1 MEQLLN
7 IHERDKLSSLAR
19 SNARGSE
26 SKTVHPNTLDDYL
39 PKGWVEEKH
48 NLRSVR
54 LTRPKALG
62 LLLEHRVWTL
72 MYKLGFRYLSGERG
86 AQLVLNPKDK
96 ESPKSQIDVVAV
108 DEDVAVAIEC
118 KASTAFSKRSAF
130 SEELAK
136 HGQNRARFAAAVRA
150 DLPAEV
156 SRQPVLAM
164 FLHNADLSDNDQ
176 IRAKDAKVVLF
187 DENDLA
193 YYEGLV
199 SHLGPAAKY
208 QFLADCLPGKPISGL
223 GINVPAV
230 KAKMGGHNCYTFS
243 VSPDY
248 LLKISYV
255 SHRLK
260 GRASD
265 VDTYQRMMT
274 KSRLNKI
281 REYINQ
287 DGIFPT
293 NIVINLEKNTVNFD
307 RAHQEDRENN
317 NLDVG
322 ILGWLKVRP
331 AYKSAWIIDGQHRL
345 YAYSGLERA
354 SKSRVAVLAFEGLA
368 PSRQAQLFIDINA
381 KQKHVKQSLL
391 LELYA
396 ELHWDSD
403 KIAERVSA
411 VISKAV
417 QELGADKKSPL
428 CGRIQTADDSK
439 NELRCVSITGLFG
452 ALDRSDL
459 FLAKIKGE
467 EVLEYGPLWAGTN
480 EKSFKRTVLVL
491 REWFSFISKP
501 AWDWWEKGSGEGGG
515 LAMNDPIIAC
525 VVALRSVI
533 EHLESGRIRLRD
545 LDTEELIEILKP
557 YGETIGQYLATL
569 SDDERKAFRDKRGIQ
584 GQTWRRRQY
593 EKAIRAKFP
602 TFNPDGLVQYIEGE
616 KAQTTRRA
624 KQVIDN
630 IEMMLQSAILEE
642 LKRECGPGENQW
654 WMVGIPKNVRLK
666 VSQRCEDDDNKRGG
680 KEFYF
685 DLIDYRHI
693 VAYPQNWSLFETTL
707 GFGKGGKDKKLDW
720 LDYVNEKRKLVAH
733 ASASVVLPVQDLSR
747 LQEIDHWLTSQ
758 LKGPPSKE
766 EVHPDEAAT
775 MAE

>member
-1 MEQLLN
+1 M
-7 IHERDKLSSLAR
+7 ISHTTK
-19 SNARGSE
+19 
-26 SKTVHPNTLDDYL
+26 
-39 PKGWVEEKH
+39 
-48 NLRSVR
+48 
-54 LTRPKALG
+54 
-62 LLLEHRVWTL
+62 VW
-72 MYKLGFRYLSGERG
+72 
-86 AQLVLNPKDK
+86 
-96 ESPKSQIDVVAV
+96 
-108 DEDVAVAIEC
+108 
-118 KASTAFSKRSAF
+118 
-130 SEELAK
+130 
-136 HGQNRARFAAAVRA
+136 
-150 DLPAEV
+150 
-156 SRQPVLAM
+156 
-164 FLHNADLSDNDQ
+164 
-176 IRAKDAKVVLF
+176 
-187 DENDLA
+187 
-193 YYEGLV
+193 LV
-199 SHLGPAAKY
+199 SWNSSEY
-208 QFLADCLPGKPISGL
+208 QFLADCLPGKPIAGL
-223 GINVPAV
+223 AINVPAV

-265 VDTYQRMMT
+265 VDTYQRMMS
-274 KSRLNKI
+274 KSRLGKI

-293 NIVINLEKNTVNFD
+293 NIVINLEKATVNFD
-307 RAHQEDRENN
+307 RAHQEDRDNS

-322 ILGWLKVRP
+322 ILGWLRIKP
-331 AYKSAWIIDGQHRL
+331 AYKLAWIIDGQHRL

-354 SKSRVAVLAFEGLA
+354 AKSRVAVLAFEGLA

-428 CGRIQTADDSK
+428 YCRVQTADDSK
-439 NELRCVSITGLFG
+439 NDLRCISITGLFG

-459 FLAKIKGE
+459 FLAKLKGD
-467 EVLEYGPLWAGTN
+467 EVLEYGPLWSGTN
-480 EKSFKRTVLVL
+480 DKSFKRTVQVL

-501 AWDWWEKGSGEGGG
+501 TWDWWEKGSGEGGG

-525 VVALRSVI
+525 VVALRSVM
-533 EHLESGRIRLRD
+533 EHLESGKLRLRD
-545 LDTEELIEILKP
+545 LDVDELVDLIKP
-557 YGETIGQYLATL
+557 YGETIGNYLAKL
-569 SDDERKAFRDKRGIQ
+569 NEDDRKLFRDKRGVQ

-602 TFNPDGLVQYIEGE
+602 TFNPDGLDQYIESE
-616 KAQTTRRA
+616 RAQTTQRA
-624 KQVIDN
+624 KQAIDH
-630 IEMMLQSAILEE
+630 IETMLQAVILEE
-642 LKRECGPGENQW
+642 LKRECGADESEW

-666 VSQRCEDDDNKRGG
+666 VSQRHEDDDNKRGG

-685 DLIDYRHI
+685 DLIDYKHI
-693 VAYPQNWSLFETTL
+693 AAYSQNWPLFEPIL
-707 GFGKGGKDKKLDW
+707 GFGKGGKDKKLEW

-733 ASASVVLPVQDLSR
+733 ASASVVLPIQDLTR
-747 LQEIDHWLTSQ
+747 LQEIEQWLQDQLSGRGSQ
-758 LKGPPSKE
+758 PESDSG
-766 EVHPDEAAT
+766 EADALQT
-775 MAE
+775 T

>member
-1 MEQLLN
+1 MAELQN
-7 IHERDKLSSLAR
+7 VHEREALSSIAR
-19 SNARGSE
+19 SKARDFE
-26 SKTVHPNTLDDYL
+26 SKTVHPKTLEDYL
-39 PKGWVEEKH
+39 PKGWVEDQP

-54 LTRPKALG
+54 LKRPKSAG
-62 LLLEHRVWTL
+62 VLLEDRVWTL
-72 MYKLGFRYLSGERG
+72 MYKLGFPLLSGERG
-86 AQLVLNPKDK
+86 AQLVLNPKEK
-96 ESPKSQIDVVAV
+96 ESPKTQIDVVAI

-118 KASTAFSKRSAF
+118 KTSATFAKRNDF
-130 SEELAK
+130 IEELAK
-136 HGQNRARFAAAVRA
+136 HVQNRPRFAAAVRA
-150 DLPAEV
+150 DFGVEPK
-156 SRQPVLAM
+156 RQPVFAM
-164 FLHNADLSDNDQ
+164 FLQNAELSDKDQ
-176 IRAKDAKVVLF
+176 IRAKEASVALL

-199 SHLGPAAKY
+199 AHLGPAAKY
-208 QFLADCLPGKPISGL
+208 QFLADCLPGKPITGL

-243 VSPDY
+243 ISPDY

-281 REYINQ
+281 REYINE

-293 NIVINLEKNTVNFD
+293 NIVINLEKGTVNFEK
-307 RAHQEDRENN
+307 AHQEEKENN
-317 NLDVG
+317 DLEVG
-322 ILGWLKVRP
+322 ILGWLRVKP

-354 SKSRVAVLAFEGLA
+354 AKARVAVLAFEGLA
-368 PSRQAQLFIDINA
+368 PSKQAQLFIDINA

-396 ELHWDSD
+396 ELHCDSE

-428 CGRIQTADDSK
+428 FGRIQTADDSK
-439 NELRCVSITGLFG
+439 NELRCISITGLFG

-459 FLAKIKGE
+459 FLARIKGD

-480 EKSFKRTVLVL
+480 EKSFKRTVYVL

-525 VVALRSVI
+525 MVALRNVM
-533 EHLESGRIRLRD
+533 EHLESGKLRLRD
-545 LDTEELIEILKP
+545 LDADELLGLIKP
-557 YGETIGQYLATL
+557 HGEAIGNYLANL
-569 SDDERKAFRDKRGIQ
+569 SEDERKVFRDKRGVQ

-593 EKAIRAKFP
+593 EKAIKTKFP
-602 TFNPDGLVQYIEGE
+602 TFNPEGLDEYIEGE
-616 KAQTTRRA
+616 KAQTTQRA
-624 KQVIDN
+624 KQAIDH
-630 IEMMLQSAILEE
+630 IEMMLQRIILEE
-642 LKRECGPGENQW
+642 LKRECGSDENEW
-654 WMVGIPKNVRLK
+654 WMVGIPKAVRMK
-666 VSQRCEDDDNKRGG
+666 VSQRHEDDDNKRGG

-685 DLIDYRHI
+685 DLIDYKHI
-693 VAYPQNWSLFETTL
+693 AAYSQNWPLFEPIL
-707 GFGKGGKDKKLDW
+707 GFGKGGKDKKLAW

-733 ASASVVLPVQDLSR
+733 ASAAVVLPVEDLTR
-747 LQEIDHWLTSQ
+747 LQEIDQWLVGQ
-758 LKGPPSKE
+758 LTGASLKPNSSSG
-766 EVHPDEAAT
+766 EADDA
-775 MAE
+775 